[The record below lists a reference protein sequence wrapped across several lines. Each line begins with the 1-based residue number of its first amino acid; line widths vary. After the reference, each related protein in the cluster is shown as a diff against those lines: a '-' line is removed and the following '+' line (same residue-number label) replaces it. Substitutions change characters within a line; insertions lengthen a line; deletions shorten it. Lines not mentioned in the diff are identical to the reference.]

1 MTELRAE
8 LSSAEINDLPDDAFA
23 YIESEGKK
31 DADGKT
37 TPRKLRHYPVHDK
50 AHADNALS
58 RANAQLKGGDDDA
71 KKIAKA
77 ALPKIKAAAA
87 KFAEAE
93 EKKAAAWD
101 AQHRDS
107 GMSYNDLMSLLES
120 ETSAQFEK
128 GKEDWVYVCDFG
140 DDWLVF
146 SQNGVKSKCSYELDG
161 TKVTLGKPTA
171 VRPSTT
177 WVPIELKSSRDEPT
191 PEDFGIAYSLKDA
204 KMALAGVKAKQ
215 LADPDYQTDPDDKA
229 VMAQIEAAE
238 LALDKAIIAQSKDG
252 HQDPPARSSN
262 PATPKRAFSMLVEQP
277 PPHTIE
283 AQVRMDESGSIAH
296 FVGYPSPTGV
306 AYSVRDWLGEYT
318 ETMDPG
324 CYGKTLREQQDVPT
338 LFNHDG
344 VPMASTASSTK
355 RLSEDGKGLREE
367 SEFDRRDALTNSI
380 VVQLQR
386 GVLSKMSIS
395 FRAIKDAWNDVYDD
409 RHVGEAALYDT
420 SIVTYPASPTASG
433 ELVEEMR
440 SALGREGRSLWLA
453 EHELSVRSAL
463 SALVRPYEGNPA
475 PDGTNDLLERALR
488 ALVHADEVVSR
499 SNGPHGRA
507 RTFLVAQAVLEIR
520 AGKTLS
526 AKNQGLLQKAL
537 DALSAADKQHAKL
550 AASHAAAAGAVSDV
564 LNGPSTPSASGGPD
578 GKDSNQGA
586 GNPIMPQD
594 GAGPRSASL
603 RLQREREAELRRLH
617 R

>member
-1 MTELRAE
+1 MTDELRAE
-8 LSSAEINDLPDDAFA
+8 LSSAEINDLPDEAFA
-23 YIESEGKK
+23 YIEPGGKK
-31 DADGKT
+31 DSDGKT

-50 AHADNALS
+50 AHADNALA
-58 RANAQLKGGDDDA
+58 RASAQLKEGDDDA
-71 KKIAKA
+71 KRIAKA
-77 ALPKIKAAAA
+77 ALPKIKAAVA

-93 EKKAAAWD
+93 QKKAAEWD

-120 ETSAQFEK
+120 ETCAQFEK
-128 GKEDWVYVCDFG
+128 GKEDWVYVCDLG

-161 TKVTLGKPTA
+161 TKVTLGKPAA

-177 WVPIELKSSRDEPT
+177 WVPVELKSSRDEPT
-191 PEDFGIAYSLKDA
+191 PEDCGIAYSLKDA

-238 LALDKAIIAQSKDG
+238 AALDKAIIAQSKDG
-252 HQDPPARSSN
+252 HEDPPGRSSN
-262 PATPKRAFSMLVEQP
+262 PATPKRAFSSLVEQP
-277 PPHTIE
+277 PAHTIQ
-283 AQVRMDESGSIAH
+283 AQVRMGDDGHIAY

-344 VPMASTASSTK
+344 VPMASTASGTK
-355 RLSEDGKGLREE
+355 RLSEDSKGLREE

-386 GVLSKMSIS
+386 GVLTKMSIS
-395 FRAIKDAWNDVYDD
+395 FRAIKDLWNDVYDD
-409 RHVGEAALYDT
+409 RHVSEAALYDT
-420 SIVTYPASPTASG
+420 SVVTYPASPTASG

-463 SALVRPYEGNPA
+463 PA
-475 PDGTNDLLERALR
+475 FVEHREPPDAGDLLERALR

-507 RTFLVAQAVLEIR
+507 RTFLVAQTILELR
-520 AGKTLS
+520 AGKALS
-526 AKNQGLLQKAL
+526 AKNQGLLQNAL

-550 AASHAAAAGAVSDV
+550 AASHATAAGAVSDV
-564 LNGPSTPSASGGPD
+564 LNGATTSASGGPD
-578 GKDSNQGA
+578 GKDGNQGA
-586 GNPIMPQD
+586 GNGNPIMPQD
-594 GAGPRSASL
+594 GAGPRSLPASVASARKQVQAL
-603 RLQREREAELRRLH
+603 KRR
-617 R
+617 